1 MKDRYLSED
10 LNDLAEA
17 IAVWREE
24 KGFAT
29 NWRNVPE
36 KLMLTVT
43 ELAEA
48 MEDYG
53 LKLSREAVEL
63 ARHAGRKTVKKED
76 IKLAARRSGPI

>member
-1 MKDRYLSED
+1 MRIWSMETMTELSCAAMERIMRS
-10 LNDLAEA
+10 AGA
-17 IAVWREE
+17 QRVSATAV
-24 KGFAT
+24 A
-29 NWRNVPE
+29 
-36 KLMLTVT
+36 